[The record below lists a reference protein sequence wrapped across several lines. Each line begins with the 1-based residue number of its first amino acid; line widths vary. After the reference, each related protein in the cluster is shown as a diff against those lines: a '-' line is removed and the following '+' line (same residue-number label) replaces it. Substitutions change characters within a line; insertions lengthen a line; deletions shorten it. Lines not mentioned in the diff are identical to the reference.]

1 MFSNDIV
8 LYGKHAEMIKKYS
21 RNTSAEEHIELIIND
36 LENKDEPVFLFSD
49 LMECYMVAGMVGIIS
64 NKKADKDT
72 SKDIK
77 ATIFSSVIS
86 NRKGYMQR
94 IVKYMILS
102 QYTNENADMLVKKAF
117 SMKRD
122 KDVDKQLEEELH
134 SYVRGGLE
142 ILDDYFKN
150 VKDYSDVANVIY
162 QFLDDY
168 TISDD

>member
-8 LYGKHAEMIKKYS
+8 LYGKHAKLIKKYS

-36 LENKDEPVFLFSD
+36 LENKDESIFLFSD
-49 LMECYMVAGMVGIIS
+49 LMECYMVAGMVGIIA
-64 NKKADKDT
+64 NKKSDKDT
-72 SKDIK
+72 SGEIK
-77 ATIFSSVIS
+77 STIFTSVIS
-86 NRKGYMQR
+86 KRKYYIDR

-102 QYTNENADMLVKKAF
+102 QYTKENVDLLVKKAF

-122 KDVDKQLEEELH
+122 KEVDKQLEEELH

-168 TISDD
+168 TISND

>member
-1 MFSNDIV
+1 
-8 LYGKHAEMIKKYS
+8 
-21 RNTSAEEHIELIIND
+21 
-36 LENKDEPVFLFSD
+36 
-49 LMECYMVAGMVGIIS
+49 
-64 NKKADKDT
+64 
-72 SKDIK
+72 
-77 ATIFSSVIS
+77 
-86 NRKGYMQR
+86 MQR

-150 VKDYSDVANVIY
+150 VKDYLLVRQKKLLLLTLSKSHRIRNLINFFLYLLQDYLHIQLKISKTIY
-162 QFLDDY
+162 QLVTYSLSMIVNVEDSSRVLF
-168 TISDD
+168 

>member
-1 MFSNDIV
+1 
-8 LYGKHAEMIKKYS
+8 
-21 RNTSAEEHIELIIND
+21 
-36 LENKDEPVFLFSD
+36 
-49 LMECYMVAGMVGIIS
+49 
-64 NKKADKDT
+64 
-72 SKDIK
+72 
-77 ATIFSSVIS
+77 
-86 NRKGYMQR
+86 MQR

-150 VKDYSDVANVIY
+150 VKDYTDVANVIY

-168 TISDD
+168 TVSND